1 MKNSATQ
8 SFVKNESTKK
18 HADFSILYLLEVVFM
33 KYNDYLYIVNENI
46 EDGRSVTPT
55 LEE

>member
-1 MKNSATQ
+1 MKN
-8 SFVKNESTKK
+8 TKK
-18 HADFSILYLLEVVFM
+18 RGDFSILSLLEVVFM
-33 KYNDYLYIVNENI
+33 KYKHYLYIVNENI